1 VGSKIWIP
9 YKIWD
14 ELQWFENAAKLRELI
29 RSRRY
34 ASMKGEKI

>member
-29 RSRRY
+29 RIRY